1 MSIAS
6 QPIIELSQ
14 PLNHEQSKIEPKK
27 TKKSKKILVKK
38 GQWSSQE
45 DKLLEQWVKT
55 NGPKNWEACGR
66 FIQGRKGKQCRE
78 HWNNCLNPELKKGN
92 WGPEED
98 FLIMFFYEKCKGSWK
113 KIIPLFDGRIENS
126 IKNRF
131 YSQLRKHA
139 TKNMEAKE
147 RKRMIA
153 KIKLNELKKYLNE
166 ALTETRNVLL
176 KKTQMTPEQFE
187 LFLQKNEQKIKESIS
202 SNDSDLESNESN
214 EAEANLSTNLGGTFG
229 EEDSVKNS
237 FIHKRKRTED
247 DSNSKDT
254 GINKSLEWEN
264 LEIFPKEKENSEDL
278 FEIKEIELD
287 EDKSD
292 NFYNFTSSKDNGINK
307 SLEEENL
314 EFFPK
319 EKENS
324 EGLFEIK
331 EIELDEDKSD
341 NFYNFTSSKDN
352 GMICNEMPLND
363 LENNINIDELSF
375 DNFELS
381 KNNYLK
387 NIYEEYDSKNKFEI
401 DNFVNIFEKKNFE
414 DAFNINFIKEE

>member
-1 MSIAS
+1 MSITS

-27 TKKSKKILVKK
+27 TKKSKKSKKILVKK

-139 TKNMEAKE
+139 TKNMEAKD

-202 SNDSDLESNESN
+202 SNDSDLESNEFN

-229 EEDSVKNS
+229 EEDSAKSS

-247 DSNSKDT
+247 DTN
-254 GINKSLEWEN
+254 
-264 LEIFPKEKENSEDL
+264 
-278 FEIKEIELD
+278 
-287 EDKSD
+287 
-292 NFYNFTSSKDNGINK
+292 SKDNGINK

-314 EFFPK
+314 EIFPK

-363 LENNINIDELSF
+363 IDNNINIDELSF

-387 NIYEEYDSKNKFEI
+387 NIFEEYDSKKKFEI

-414 DAFNINFIKEE
+414 DAFNINFLKE

>member
-6 QPIIELSQ
+6 QPFIELSHS
-14 PLNHEQSKIEPKK
+14 LNNEQSKIEQKK
-27 TKKSKKILVKK
+27 TKKSKKSKKISVKK

-139 TKNMEAKE
+139 TKNMEAKD

-202 SNDSDLESNESN
+202 SNDSDLESNEFN

-229 EEDSVKNS
+229 EEDSAKSS

-247 DSNSKDT
+247 DTN
-254 GINKSLEWEN
+254 
-264 LEIFPKEKENSEDL
+264 
-278 FEIKEIELD
+278 
-287 EDKSD
+287 
-292 NFYNFTSSKDNGINK
+292 SKDNGINK

-314 EFFPK
+314 EFFHK
-319 EKENS
+319 KKENS

-363 LENNINIDELSF
+363 IENNINIDELSF

-387 NIYEEYDSKNKFEI
+387 NIFEEYDSKNKFEI

-414 DAFNINFIKEE
+414 DAFNINFLKE

>member
-6 QPIIELSQ
+6 QPIIELSLS
-14 PLNHEQSKIEPKK
+14 PSNELIKIEPKK
-27 TKKSKKILVKK
+27 TKKSKRSKKIPVKK
-38 GQWSSQE
+38 GQWSAQE

-98 FLIMFFYEKCKGSWK
+98 FLIMFFYEKCNGSWK

-131 YSQLRKHA
+131 YSQLRKYA
-139 TKNMEAKE
+139 TKNMEAKD
-147 RKRMIA
+147 RKKLIA
-153 KIKLNELKKYLNE
+153 KIKLNELKNYLNE

-176 KKTQMTPEQFE
+176 KKTKMTQEQFD
-187 LFLQKNEQKIKESIS
+187 LFLKKNEQKLKDSIS
-202 SNDSDLESNESN
+202 SMDTESDNSESN
-214 EAEANLSTNLGGTFG
+214 EAEANLSTNLGGSICE
-229 EEDSVKNS
+229 EEDSDNKILS
-237 FIHKRKRTED
+237 HKRKRSED
-247 DSNSKDT
+247 DSDKN
-254 GINKSLEWEN
+254 INAACKS
-264 LEIFPKEKENSEDL
+264 F
-278 FEIKEIELD
+278 
-287 EDKSD
+287 
-292 NFYNFTSSKDNGINK
+292 
-307 SLEEENL
+307 EEEKL
-314 EFFPK
+314 EFLRH
-319 EKENS
+319 EQENS

-341 NFYNFTSSKDN
+341 NFYNYTSSKDN
-352 GMICNEMPLND
+352 GVIYNEMPLND
-363 LENNINIDELSF
+363 LENDKNIDELSF

-387 NIYEEYDSKNKFEI
+387 NIFEEYDSKNKFEI

>member
-27 TKKSKKILVKK
+27 TKKSKKSKKISVKK

-131 YSQLRKHA
+131 YSELRKHA
-139 TKNMEAKE
+139 TKNMEAKD

-229 EEDSVKNS
+229 EEDSAKSS

-247 DSNSKDT
+247 DTN
-254 GINKSLEWEN
+254 
-264 LEIFPKEKENSEDL
+264 
-278 FEIKEIELD
+278 
-287 EDKSD
+287 
-292 NFYNFTSSKDNGINK
+292 SKDNGINK

-314 EFFPK
+314 EFFHK
-319 EKENS
+319 KKENS

-363 LENNINIDELSF
+363 IENNINIDELSF

-387 NIYEEYDSKNKFEI
+387 NIFEEYDSKNKFEI

-414 DAFNINFIKEE
+414 DAFNINFLKE

>member
-6 QPIIELSQ
+6 QPFIELSQ
-14 PLNHEQSKIEPKK
+14 LLNNEQSKVEQKK
-27 TKKSKKILVKK
+27 AKKSKKSKKISVKK

-139 TKNMEAKE
+139 TKNMEAKD

-153 KIKLNELKKYLNE
+153 KIKLNELKNYLNE

-176 KKTQMTPEQFE
+176 KKTQMTQEQFE
-187 LFLQKNEQKIKESIS
+187 LFLQKNEQKIKENIS

-292 NFYNFTSSKDNGINK
+292 NFYNFTSSKDNG
-307 SLEEENL
+307 
-314 EFFPK
+314 
-319 EKENS
+319 
-324 EGLFEIK
+324 
-331 EIELDEDKSD
+331 
-341 NFYNFTSSKDN
+341 
-352 GMICNEMPLND
+352 MICNEMPLND

-387 NIYEEYDSKNKFEI
+387 NIFEEYDSKNKFEI

>member
-27 TKKSKKILVKK
+27 TKKSKKSKKILVKK

-139 TKNMEAKE
+139 TKNMEAKD

-176 KKTQMTPEQFE
+176 KKTQMTQEQFE
-187 LFLQKNEQKIKESIS
+187 LFLQKNEQKIKENIS

-292 NFYNFTSSKDNGINK
+292 NFYNFTSSKDNG
-307 SLEEENL
+307 
-314 EFFPK
+314 
-319 EKENS
+319 
-324 EGLFEIK
+324 
-331 EIELDEDKSD
+331 
-341 NFYNFTSSKDN
+341 
-352 GMICNEMPLND
+352 MICNEMPLND

-387 NIYEEYDSKNKFEI
+387 NIFEEYDSKNKFEI

>member
-27 TKKSKKILVKK
+27 TKKSKKSKKISVKK

-131 YSQLRKHA
+131 YSELRKHA
-139 TKNMEAKE
+139 TKNMEAKD

-202 SNDSDLESNESN
+202 SNDSDLESNEFN

-229 EEDSVKNS
+229 EEDSAKSS

-247 DSNSKDT
+247 DTN
-254 GINKSLEWEN
+254 
-264 LEIFPKEKENSEDL
+264 
-278 FEIKEIELD
+278 
-287 EDKSD
+287 
-292 NFYNFTSSKDNGINK
+292 SKDNGINK

-314 EFFPK
+314 EFFHK
-319 EKENS
+319 KKENS

-352 GMICNEMPLND
+352 GMIYNEMPLND
-363 LENNINIDELSF
+363 IENNINIDELSF

-387 NIYEEYDSKNKFEI
+387 NIFEEYDSKNKFEI

>member
-27 TKKSKKILVKK
+27 TKKSKKSKKILVKK

-139 TKNMEAKE
+139 TKNMEAKD

-292 NFYNFTSSKDNGINK
+292 NFYNFTSSKDNG
-307 SLEEENL
+307 
-314 EFFPK
+314 
-319 EKENS
+319 
-324 EGLFEIK
+324 
-331 EIELDEDKSD
+331 
-341 NFYNFTSSKDN
+341 
-352 GMICNEMPLND
+352 MICNEMPLND

-387 NIYEEYDSKNKFEI
+387 NIFEEYDSKNKFEI

>member
-27 TKKSKKILVKK
+27 TKKSKKSKKISVKK

-139 TKNMEAKE
+139 TKNMEAKD

-153 KIKLNELKKYLNE
+153 KIKLNELKNYLNE

-176 KKTQMTPEQFE
+176 KKTQMTQEQFE
-187 LFLQKNEQKIKESIS
+187 LFLQKNEQKIKENIS

-292 NFYNFTSSKDNGINK
+292 NFYNFTSSKDNG
-307 SLEEENL
+307 
-314 EFFPK
+314 
-319 EKENS
+319 
-324 EGLFEIK
+324 
-331 EIELDEDKSD
+331 
-341 NFYNFTSSKDN
+341 
-352 GMICNEMPLND
+352 MICNEMPLND

-387 NIYEEYDSKNKFEI
+387 NIFEEYDSKNKFEI

>member
-27 TKKSKKILVKK
+27 TKKSKKSKKISVKK

-139 TKNMEAKE
+139 TKNMEAKD
-147 RKRMIA
+147 RKRIIA

-176 KKTQMTPEQFE
+176 KKTQMTQEQFE
-187 LFLQKNEQKIKESIS
+187 LFLQKNEQKIKENIS

-292 NFYNFTSSKDNGINK
+292 NFYNFTSSKDNG
-307 SLEEENL
+307 
-314 EFFPK
+314 
-319 EKENS
+319 
-324 EGLFEIK
+324 
-331 EIELDEDKSD
+331 
-341 NFYNFTSSKDN
+341 
-352 GMICNEMPLND
+352 MICNEMPLND
-363 LENNINIDELSF
+363 IENNINIDELSF

-387 NIYEEYDSKNKFEI
+387 NIFEEYDSKKKFEI

>member
-27 TKKSKKILVKK
+27 TKKSKKSKKISVKK

-139 TKNMEAKE
+139 TKNMEAKD

-202 SNDSDLESNESN
+202 SNDSDLESNEFN

-229 EEDSVKNS
+229 EEDSAKSS

-247 DSNSKDT
+247 DTN
-254 GINKSLEWEN
+254 
-264 LEIFPKEKENSEDL
+264 
-278 FEIKEIELD
+278 
-287 EDKSD
+287 
-292 NFYNFTSSKDNGINK
+292 SKDNGINK

-314 EFFPK
+314 EFFHK
-319 EKENS
+319 KKENS

-352 GMICNEMPLND
+352 GMICNEMPLNGI
-363 LENNINIDELSF
+363 ENNINIDELSF

-387 NIYEEYDSKNKFEI
+387 NIFEEYDSKNKFEI

-414 DAFNINFIKEE
+414 DAFNINFLKE

>member
-27 TKKSKKILVKK
+27 TKKSKKSKKILVKK

-139 TKNMEAKE
+139 TKNMEAKD

-153 KIKLNELKKYLNE
+153 KIKLNELKNYLNE

-176 KKTQMTPEQFE
+176 KKTQMTQEQFE
-187 LFLQKNEQKIKESIS
+187 LFLQKNEQKIKENIS

-292 NFYNFTSSKDNGINK
+292 NFYNFTSSKDNG
-307 SLEEENL
+307 
-314 EFFPK
+314 
-319 EKENS
+319 
-324 EGLFEIK
+324 
-331 EIELDEDKSD
+331 
-341 NFYNFTSSKDN
+341 
-352 GMICNEMPLND
+352 MICNEMPLND

-387 NIYEEYDSKNKFEI
+387 NIFEEYDSKNKFEI

>member
-27 TKKSKKILVKK
+27 TKKSKKSKKISVKK

-139 TKNMEAKE
+139 TKNMEAKD

-229 EEDSVKNS
+229 EEDSAKNS

-247 DSNSKDT
+247 DTN
-254 GINKSLEWEN
+254 
-264 LEIFPKEKENSEDL
+264 
-278 FEIKEIELD
+278 
-287 EDKSD
+287 
-292 NFYNFTSSKDNGINK
+292 SKDNGINK
-307 SLEEENL
+307 SLEEENS
-314 EFFPK
+314 EIFPK

-363 LENNINIDELSF
+363 IENNINIDELSF

-387 NIYEEYDSKNKFEI
+387 NIFEEYDSKKKFEI

-414 DAFNINFIKEE
+414 DAFNINFLKE

>member
-27 TKKSKKILVKK
+27 TKKSKKSKKILVKK

-139 TKNMEAKE
+139 TKNMEAKD

-202 SNDSDLESNESN
+202 SNDSDLESNEFN

-229 EEDSVKNS
+229 EEDSAKSS

-247 DSNSKDT
+247 DTN
-254 GINKSLEWEN
+254 
-264 LEIFPKEKENSEDL
+264 
-278 FEIKEIELD
+278 
-287 EDKSD
+287 
-292 NFYNFTSSKDNGINK
+292 SKDNGINK

-314 EFFPK
+314 EIFPK

-363 LENNINIDELSF
+363 IDNNINIDELSF

-387 NIYEEYDSKNKFEI
+387 NIFEEYDSKKKFEI
-401 DNFVNIFEKKNFE
+401 DNFVNTFEKKNFE
-414 DAFNINFIKEE
+414 DAFNINFLKE

>member
-27 TKKSKKILVKK
+27 TKKSKKSKKILVKK

-139 TKNMEAKE
+139 TKNMEAKD

-202 SNDSDLESNESN
+202 SNDSDLESNEFN

-229 EEDSVKNS
+229 EEDSAKSS

-247 DSNSKDT
+247 DTN
-254 GINKSLEWEN
+254 
-264 LEIFPKEKENSEDL
+264 
-278 FEIKEIELD
+278 
-287 EDKSD
+287 
-292 NFYNFTSSKDNGINK
+292 SKDNGINK

-314 EFFPK
+314 EIFPK

-341 NFYNFTSSKDN
+341 NFYNFTSSKEN

-363 LENNINIDELSF
+363 IENNINIDELSF

-387 NIYEEYDSKNKFEI
+387 NIFEEYDSKNKFEI

-414 DAFNINFIKEE
+414 DAFNINFLKE

>member
-27 TKKSKKILVKK
+27 TKKSKKSKKISVKK

-139 TKNMEAKE
+139 TKNMEAKD

-202 SNDSDLESNESN
+202 SNDSDLESNEFN

-292 NFYNFTSSKDNGINK
+292 NFYNFTSSKDNG
-307 SLEEENL
+307 
-314 EFFPK
+314 
-319 EKENS
+319 
-324 EGLFEIK
+324 
-331 EIELDEDKSD
+331 
-341 NFYNFTSSKDN
+341 
-352 GMICNEMPLND
+352 MICNEMPLND

-387 NIYEEYDSKNKFEI
+387 NIFEEYDSKNKFEI

>member
-27 TKKSKKILVKK
+27 TKKSKKSKKILVKK

-78 HWNNCLNPELKKGN
+78 HWNNFLNPELKKGN

-131 YSQLRKHA
+131 NSELRKHA
-139 TKNMEAKE
+139 TKNMEAKD

-176 KKTQMTPEQFE
+176 KKTQMTQEQFE
-187 LFLQKNEQKIKESIS
+187 LFLQKNEQKIKENIS

-292 NFYNFTSSKDNGINK
+292 NFYNFTSSKDNG
-307 SLEEENL
+307 
-314 EFFPK
+314 
-319 EKENS
+319 
-324 EGLFEIK
+324 
-331 EIELDEDKSD
+331 
-341 NFYNFTSSKDN
+341 
-352 GMICNEMPLND
+352 MICNEMPLND

-387 NIYEEYDSKNKFEI
+387 NIFEEYDSKNKFEI

>member
-6 QPIIELSQ
+6 QPIIELSLS
-14 PLNHEQSKIEPKK
+14 PTNELIKIEPKK
-27 TKKSKKILVKK
+27 TKKSKRSKKIPVKK
-38 GQWSSQE
+38 GQWSAQE

-98 FLIMFFYEKCKGSWK
+98 FLIMFFYEKCNGSWK

-139 TKNMEAKE
+139 TKNMEAKD
-147 RKRMIA
+147 RKKLIA
-153 KIKLNELKKYLNE
+153 KIKLNELKNYLNE

-176 KKTQMTPEQFE
+176 KKTKMTQEQFE
-187 LFLQKNEQKIKESIS
+187 LFLKKNEQKLKDSIS
-202 SNDSDLESNESN
+202 SMDTESDNSESN
-214 EAEANLSTNLGGTFG
+214 EAEANLSTNLGGSICE
-229 EEDSVKNS
+229 EEDSDKKILS
-237 FIHKRKRTED
+237 HKRKRSED
-247 DSNSKDT
+247 DSDKN
-254 GINKSLEWEN
+254 INAACKS
-264 LEIFPKEKENSEDL
+264 F
-278 FEIKEIELD
+278 
-287 EDKSD
+287 
-292 NFYNFTSSKDNGINK
+292 
-307 SLEEENL
+307 EEEKL
-314 EFFPK
+314 EFLRH
-319 EKENS
+319 EQENS

-341 NFYNFTSSKDN
+341 NFYNYTSSKDN
-352 GMICNEMPLND
+352 GIINNEMPLND
-363 LENNINIDELSF
+363 IENDINIDELSF

-387 NIYEEYDSKNKFEI
+387 NIFEEYDSKNKLEN
-401 DNFVNIFEKKNFE
+401 DNFVNILEKKNFE
-414 DAFNINFIKEE
+414 VAFNTNFLKEE

>member
-27 TKKSKKILVKK
+27 TKKSKKSKKISVKK

-139 TKNMEAKE
+139 TKNMEAKD

-202 SNDSDLESNESN
+202 SNDSDLESNEFN

-229 EEDSVKNS
+229 EEDSAKSS

-247 DSNSKDT
+247 DTN
-254 GINKSLEWEN
+254 
-264 LEIFPKEKENSEDL
+264 
-278 FEIKEIELD
+278 
-287 EDKSD
+287 
-292 NFYNFTSSKDNGINK
+292 SKDNGINK

-314 EFFPK
+314 EIFPK

-363 LENNINIDELSF
+363 IENNINIDELSF

-387 NIYEEYDSKNKFEI
+387 NIFEEYDSKNKFEI

-414 DAFNINFIKEE
+414 DAFNINFLKE

>member
-27 TKKSKKILVKK
+27 TKKSKKSKKISVKK

-131 YSQLRKHA
+131 YSELRKHA
-139 TKNMEAKE
+139 TKNMEAKD

-176 KKTQMTPEQFE
+176 KKTQMTQEQFE
-187 LFLQKNEQKIKESIS
+187 LFLQKNEQKIKENIS

-292 NFYNFTSSKDNGINK
+292 NFYNFTSSKDNG
-307 SLEEENL
+307 
-314 EFFPK
+314 
-319 EKENS
+319 
-324 EGLFEIK
+324 
-331 EIELDEDKSD
+331 
-341 NFYNFTSSKDN
+341 
-352 GMICNEMPLND
+352 MICNEMPLND
-363 LENNINIDELSF
+363 IENNINIDELSF

-387 NIYEEYDSKNKFEI
+387 NIFEEYDSKNKFEI

-414 DAFNINFIKEE
+414 DAFNINFLKE

>member
-6 QPIIELSQ
+6 QPFIELSQ
-14 PLNHEQSKIEPKK
+14 PLNNEQSKIEQKK
-27 TKKSKKILVKK
+27 TKKSKKSKKISVKK

-139 TKNMEAKE
+139 TKNMEAKD

-229 EEDSVKNS
+229 EEDSAKSS

-247 DSNSKDT
+247 DTN
-254 GINKSLEWEN
+254 
-264 LEIFPKEKENSEDL
+264 
-278 FEIKEIELD
+278 
-287 EDKSD
+287 
-292 NFYNFTSSKDNGINK
+292 SKDNGINK

-314 EFFPK
+314 EFFHK
-319 EKENS
+319 KKENS

-363 LENNINIDELSF
+363 IENNINIDELSF

-387 NIYEEYDSKNKFEI
+387 NIFEEYDSKNKFEI
-401 DNFVNIFEKKNFE
+401 DNFVNIFEKKKFE
-414 DAFNINFIKEE
+414 DAFNINFLKE

>member
-6 QPIIELSQ
+6 QPIIELSLS
-14 PLNHEQSKIEPKK
+14 PNNELIKIEPKK
-27 TKKSKKILVKK
+27 TKKSKRSKKIPVKK
-38 GQWSSQE
+38 GQWSAQE

-98 FLIMFFYEKCKGSWK
+98 FLIMFFYEKCNGSWK

-139 TKNMEAKE
+139 TKNMEAKD
-147 RKRMIA
+147 RKKLIA
-153 KIKLNELKKYLNE
+153 KIKLNELKNYLNE

-176 KKTQMTPEQFE
+176 KKTKMTQEQFD
-187 LFLQKNEQKIKESIS
+187 LFLKKNEQKLKDSIS
-202 SNDSDLESNESN
+202 SMDTESDNSESN
-214 EAEANLSTNLGGTFG
+214 EAEANLSTNLGGSICE
-229 EEDSVKNS
+229 EEDSDKK
-237 FIHKRKRTED
+237 ILCHKRKRSED
-247 DSNSKDT
+247 DSGKNT
-254 GINKSLEWEN
+254 NAACKS
-264 LEIFPKEKENSEDL
+264 F
-278 FEIKEIELD
+278 
-287 EDKSD
+287 
-292 NFYNFTSSKDNGINK
+292 
-307 SLEEENL
+307 EEEKL
-314 EFFPK
+314 EFLRH
-319 EKENS
+319 EQENS

-341 NFYNFTSSKDN
+341 NFYNYTSSKDN
-352 GMICNEMPLND
+352 GMISNEMPLND
-363 LENNINIDELSF
+363 LENDINIDELSF

-387 NIYEEYDSKNKFEI
+387 NIFEEYDSKNKLEI
-401 DNFVNIFEKKNFE
+401 DNFVNILEKKNFE
-414 DAFNINFIKEE
+414 VAFNTNFLKEE

>member
-27 TKKSKKILVKK
+27 TKKSKKSKKISVKK

-139 TKNMEAKE
+139 TKNMEAKD

-176 KKTQMTPEQFE
+176 KKTQMTQEQFE
-187 LFLQKNEQKIKESIS
+187 LFLQKNEQKIKENIS

-229 EEDSVKNS
+229 EEDSAKSS

-247 DSNSKDT
+247 DTN
-254 GINKSLEWEN
+254 
-264 LEIFPKEKENSEDL
+264 
-278 FEIKEIELD
+278 
-287 EDKSD
+287 
-292 NFYNFTSSKDNGINK
+292 SKDNGINK

-314 EFFPK
+314 EFFHK
-319 EKENS
+319 KKENS

-387 NIYEEYDSKNKFEI
+387 NIFEEYDSKNKFEI

-414 DAFNINFIKEE
+414 DAFNINFLKE

>member
-27 TKKSKKILVKK
+27 TKKSKKSKKISVKK

-139 TKNMEAKE
+139 TKNMEAKD

-176 KKTQMTPEQFE
+176 KKTQMTQEQFE
-187 LFLQKNEQKIKESIS
+187 LFLQKNEQKIKENIS

-214 EAEANLSTNLGGTFG
+214 EAEANLSTNLGGTLG

-292 NFYNFTSSKDNGINK
+292 NFYNFTSSKDNN
-307 SLEEENL
+307 
-314 EFFPK
+314 
-319 EKENS
+319 
-324 EGLFEIK
+324 
-331 EIELDEDKSD
+331 
-341 NFYNFTSSKDN
+341 
-352 GMICNEMPLND
+352 MICNKMPLND

-387 NIYEEYDSKNKFEI
+387 NIFEEYDSKNKFEI

>member
-6 QPIIELSQ
+6 QPFIELSQ
-14 PLNHEQSKIEPKK
+14 PLNNEQSKIEQKK
-27 TKKSKKILVKK
+27 TKKSKKSKKISVKK

-139 TKNMEAKE
+139 TKNMEAKD

-153 KIKLNELKKYLNE
+153 KIKLNELKKYLND

-176 KKTQMTPEQFE
+176 KKTQMTQEQFE
-187 LFLQKNEQKIKESIS
+187 LFLQKNEQKIKENIS

-229 EEDSVKNS
+229 EEDSAKSS

-247 DSNSKDT
+247 DTN
-254 GINKSLEWEN
+254 
-264 LEIFPKEKENSEDL
+264 
-278 FEIKEIELD
+278 
-287 EDKSD
+287 
-292 NFYNFTSSKDNGINK
+292 SKDNGINK

-314 EFFPK
+314 EFFHK
-319 EKENS
+319 KKENS

-341 NFYNFTSSKDN
+341 NFYYFTSSKDN

-363 LENNINIDELSF
+363 IENNINIDELSF

-387 NIYEEYDSKNKFEI
+387 NIFEEYDSKNKFEI

-414 DAFNINFIKEE
+414 DAFNINFLKE

>member
-27 TKKSKKILVKK
+27 TKKSKKSKKILVKK

-131 YSQLRKHA
+131 YSELRKHA
-139 TKNMEAKE
+139 TKNMEAKD

-229 EEDSVKNS
+229 EEDSAKNS

-247 DSNSKDT
+247 DTN
-254 GINKSLEWEN
+254 
-264 LEIFPKEKENSEDL
+264 
-278 FEIKEIELD
+278 
-287 EDKSD
+287 
-292 NFYNFTSSKDNGINK
+292 SKDNGINK

-314 EFFPK
+314 EFFHK
-319 EKENS
+319 KKENS

-341 NFYNFTSSKDN
+341 NFYNFASSKDN
-352 GMICNEMPLND
+352 GMIYNEMPLND
-363 LENNINIDELSF
+363 IENNINIDELSF

-387 NIYEEYDSKNKFEI
+387 NIFEEYDSKNKFEI

>member
-6 QPIIELSQ
+6 QPIIELSLS
-14 PLNHEQSKIEPKK
+14 PSNELIKIEPKK
-27 TKKSKKILVKK
+27 TKKSKRSKKIPVKK
-38 GQWSSQE
+38 GQWSAQE

-98 FLIMFFYEKCKGSWK
+98 FLIMFFYEKCNGSWK

-131 YSQLRKHA
+131 YSQLRKYA
-139 TKNMEAKE
+139 TKNMEAKD
-147 RKRMIA
+147 RKKLIA
-153 KIKLNELKKYLNE
+153 KIKLNELKNYLNE

-176 KKTQMTPEQFE
+176 KKTKMTQEQFE
-187 LFLQKNEQKIKESIS
+187 LFLKKNEQKLKESIS
-202 SNDSDLESNESN
+202 SMDTDSDNSESN
-214 EAEANLSTNLGGTFG
+214 EAEANLSTNLGGSICG
-229 EEDSVKNS
+229 EEDSDKKILS
-237 FIHKRKRTED
+237 HKRKRSED
-247 DSNSKDT
+247 DSDKN
-254 GINKSLEWEN
+254 INAACKS
-264 LEIFPKEKENSEDL
+264 F
-278 FEIKEIELD
+278 
-287 EDKSD
+287 
-292 NFYNFTSSKDNGINK
+292 
-307 SLEEENL
+307 EEEKL
-314 EFFPK
+314 EFLRH
-319 EKENS
+319 EQENS

-341 NFYNFTSSKDN
+341 NFYNYTSSKDN
-352 GMICNEMPLND
+352 GIINNEMPLND
-363 LENNINIDELSF
+363 IENDINIDELSF

-387 NIYEEYDSKNKFEI
+387 NIFEEYDSKNKLEN
-401 DNFVNIFEKKNFE
+401 DNFVNILEKKNFE
-414 DAFNINFIKEE
+414 VAFNTNFLKEE

>member
-27 TKKSKKILVKK
+27 TKKSKKSKKILVKK

-139 TKNMEAKE
+139 TKNMEAKD

-176 KKTQMTPEQFE
+176 KKTQMTQEQFE
-187 LFLQKNEQKIKESIS
+187 LFLQKNEQKIKENIS

-229 EEDSVKNS
+229 EEDSVKNN

-292 NFYNFTSSKDNGINK
+292 NFYNFTSSKDNG
-307 SLEEENL
+307 
-314 EFFPK
+314 
-319 EKENS
+319 
-324 EGLFEIK
+324 
-331 EIELDEDKSD
+331 
-341 NFYNFTSSKDN
+341 
-352 GMICNEMPLND
+352 MICNEMPLND

-387 NIYEEYDSKNKFEI
+387 NIFEEYDSKNKFEI

>member
-6 QPIIELSQ
+6 QPFIELSHS
-14 PLNHEQSKIEPKK
+14 LNNEQSKIEQKK
-27 TKKSKKILVKK
+27 TKKSKKSKKISVKK

-139 TKNMEAKE
+139 TKNMEAKD

-229 EEDSVKNS
+229 EEDSAKSS

-247 DSNSKDT
+247 DTN
-254 GINKSLEWEN
+254 
-264 LEIFPKEKENSEDL
+264 
-278 FEIKEIELD
+278 
-287 EDKSD
+287 
-292 NFYNFTSSKDNGINK
+292 SKDNGINK

-314 EFFPK
+314 EIFPK

-363 LENNINIDELSF
+363 IENNINIDELSF

-387 NIYEEYDSKNKFEI
+387 NIFEEYDSKNKFEI

-414 DAFNINFIKEE
+414 DAFNINFLKE

>member
-1 MSIAS
+1 MSITS

-27 TKKSKKILVKK
+27 TKKSKKSKKILVKK

-139 TKNMEAKE
+139 TKNMEAKD

-292 NFYNFTSSKDNGINK
+292 NFYNFTSSKDNG
-307 SLEEENL
+307 
-314 EFFPK
+314 
-319 EKENS
+319 
-324 EGLFEIK
+324 
-331 EIELDEDKSD
+331 
-341 NFYNFTSSKDN
+341 
-352 GMICNEMPLND
+352 MICNEMPLND

-387 NIYEEYDSKNKFEI
+387 NIFEEYDSKNKFEI

>member
-27 TKKSKKILVKK
+27 TKKSKKSKKILVKK

-139 TKNMEAKE
+139 TKNMEAKD

-202 SNDSDLESNESN
+202 SNDSDLESNEFN

-229 EEDSVKNS
+229 EEDSAKSS

-247 DSNSKDT
+247 DTN
-254 GINKSLEWEN
+254 
-264 LEIFPKEKENSEDL
+264 
-278 FEIKEIELD
+278 
-287 EDKSD
+287 
-292 NFYNFTSSKDNGINK
+292 SKDNGINK

-314 EFFPK
+314 EFFHK
-319 EKENS
+319 KKENS

-363 LENNINIDELSF
+363 IENNININELSF

-387 NIYEEYDSKNKFEI
+387 NIFEEYDSKNKFEI

-414 DAFNINFIKEE
+414 DAFNINFLKE

>member
-27 TKKSKKILVKK
+27 TKKSKKSKKISVKK

-139 TKNMEAKE
+139 TKNMEAKD

-176 KKTQMTPEQFE
+176 KKTQMTQEQFE
-187 LFLQKNEQKIKESIS
+187 LFLQKNEQKIKENIS
-202 SNDSDLESNESN
+202 SNDSDLESNEFN

-229 EEDSVKNS
+229 EEDSAKSS

-292 NFYNFTSSKDNGINK
+292 NFYNFTSSKDNG
-307 SLEEENL
+307 
-314 EFFPK
+314 
-319 EKENS
+319 
-324 EGLFEIK
+324 
-331 EIELDEDKSD
+331 
-341 NFYNFTSSKDN
+341 
-352 GMICNEMPLND
+352 MICNEMPLND

-387 NIYEEYDSKNKFEI
+387 NIFEEYDSKNKFEI

>member
-6 QPIIELSQ
+6 QPFIELSHS
-14 PLNHEQSKIEPKK
+14 LNNEQSKIEQKK
-27 TKKSKKILVKK
+27 TKKSKKSKKISVKK

-45 DKLLEQWVKT
+45 DKLLEQWVKI

-139 TKNMEAKE
+139 TKNMEAKD

-202 SNDSDLESNESN
+202 SNDSDLESNEFN

-229 EEDSVKNS
+229 EEDSAKSS

-247 DSNSKDT
+247 DTN
-254 GINKSLEWEN
+254 
-264 LEIFPKEKENSEDL
+264 
-278 FEIKEIELD
+278 
-287 EDKSD
+287 
-292 NFYNFTSSKDNGINK
+292 SKDNGINK

-314 EFFPK
+314 EIFPK

-352 GMICNEMPLND
+352 GMIYNEMPLND
-363 LENNINIDELSF
+363 IENNINIDELSF

-387 NIYEEYDSKNKFEI
+387 NIFEEYDSKNKFEI

-414 DAFNINFIKEE
+414 DAFNINFLKE

>member
-27 TKKSKKILVKK
+27 TKKSKKSKKISVKK

-131 YSQLRKHA
+131 YSQLRRHA
-139 TKNMEAKE
+139 TKNMEAKD

-176 KKTQMTPEQFE
+176 KKTQMTQEQFE
-187 LFLQKNEQKIKESIS
+187 LFLQKNEQKIKENIS

-292 NFYNFTSSKDNGINK
+292 NFYNFTSSKDNG
-307 SLEEENL
+307 
-314 EFFPK
+314 
-319 EKENS
+319 
-324 EGLFEIK
+324 
-331 EIELDEDKSD
+331 
-341 NFYNFTSSKDN
+341 
-352 GMICNEMPLND
+352 MICNEMPLND

-387 NIYEEYDSKNKFEI
+387 NIFEEYDSKNKFEI

>member
-27 TKKSKKILVKK
+27 TKKSKKSKKISVKK

-139 TKNMEAKE
+139 TKNMEAKD

-153 KIKLNELKKYLNE
+153 KIKLNELKNYLNE

-202 SNDSDLESNESN
+202 SNDSDLESNEFN

-229 EEDSVKNS
+229 EEDSAKSS

-247 DSNSKDT
+247 DTN
-254 GINKSLEWEN
+254 
-264 LEIFPKEKENSEDL
+264 
-278 FEIKEIELD
+278 
-287 EDKSD
+287 
-292 NFYNFTSSKDNGINK
+292 SKDNGINK

-314 EFFPK
+314 EFFHK
-319 EKENS
+319 KKENS

-363 LENNINIDELSF
+363 IENNINIDELSF

-387 NIYEEYDSKNKFEI
+387 NIFEEYDSKNKFEI

-414 DAFNINFIKEE
+414 DAFNINFLKE